1 MNVTEFVTKVMNDK
15 NFMYEVF
22 THIPDSMMSEEN
34 QGNSDQQGELGK
46 SFGKFCWPGAQA
58 MGCTFAENDLVAE
71 CERQV
76 NALRGFGKA
85 KFLVRMIK
93 TLGKAKPKKR

>member
-1 MNVTEFVTKVMNDK
+1 
-15 NFMYEVF
+15 
-22 THIPDSMMSEEN
+22 
-34 QGNSDQQGELGK
+34 
-46 SFGKFCWPGAQA
+46 
-58 MGCTFAENDLVAE
+58 MGCAFTENDLVAE